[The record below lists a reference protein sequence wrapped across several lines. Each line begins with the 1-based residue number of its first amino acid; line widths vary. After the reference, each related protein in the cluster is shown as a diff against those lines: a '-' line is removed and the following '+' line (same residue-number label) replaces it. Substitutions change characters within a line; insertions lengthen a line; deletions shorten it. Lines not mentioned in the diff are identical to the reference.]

1 MNHQVNKSLI
11 KSNLQMSDEVDCAI
25 CLEPLTQDNKVSKSA
40 IFMVTIIR
48 YEKVFVLPLH
58 EDSDQSFGRRR

>member
-1 MNHQVNKSLI
+1 
-11 KSNLQMSDEVDCAI
+11 MSDEVDCAI